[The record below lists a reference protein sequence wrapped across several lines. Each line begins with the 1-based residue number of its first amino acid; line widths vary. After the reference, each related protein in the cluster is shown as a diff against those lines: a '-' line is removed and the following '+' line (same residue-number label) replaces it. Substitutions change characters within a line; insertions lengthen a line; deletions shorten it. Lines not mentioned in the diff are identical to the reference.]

1 MITILCS
8 GSRGDFQPYIA
19 LAQMLQQKGQAV
31 RIAGGKSFGA
41 FVRSYG
47 IDFYPFEA
55 DLDTVGVDPKLLEAA
70 GASDNPL
77 KMLLAFNKMK
87 DYGIFTIEESV
98 KACEG
103 SELIVYHPGC
113 TAGYFAARQMGIPA
127 VLASPFPMHRTKERL
142 SVILYGKAKANAL
155 SIGLS
160 YTMLQSMLWMVAA
173 GSIKTFWKQKFGR
186 LPEGF
191 GKPFENTSA
200 RYPAIISCSN
210 HVFSRPKDW
219 SPSIHQEGY
228 WFTEEPE
235 EYTPPP
241 ELADF
246 LRAGTKPV
254 YIGFGSM
261 TMTQATEDLRRIAV
275 SALQK
280 AGQRGVLSGLGD
292 GANLPE
298 GIFAVDSI
306 PHTWLFNNMAAVCHH
321 GGAGTSA
328 AGFRA
333 GVPSAIVPFS
343 NDQFAWAHR
352 AYDLGVG
359 AKPVYRKNLNAYNLA
374 GAIQAA
380 LQQDVVEKAAALG
393 KKIRAETGAE
403 SCAEVILGCLKG

>member
-19 LAQMLQQKGQAV
+19 LAQRLKQKGQAV
-31 RIAGGKSFGA
+31 RIAGGKSFED
-41 FVRSYG
+41 FVRGYG
-47 IDFYPFEA
+47 VDFYPFAA
-55 DLDTVGVDPKLLEAA
+55 DIDTVGVDPKLLEVA

-87 DYGIFTIEESV
+87 DYGIYMIEDSV
-98 KACEG
+98 RACEG
-103 SELIVYHPGC
+103 NELIVYHPGC

-127 VLASPFPMHRTKERL
+127 VLAAPFPLHRTKEHL
-142 SVILYGKAKANAL
+142 SVILYGKANANAL
-155 SIGLS
+155 NITLS

-173 GSIKTFWKQKFGR
+173 GSIKPFWKQKYGR

-200 RYPAIISCSN
+200 MYPAIVSCSN

-219 SPSIHQEGY
+219 GPHIHQEGY
-228 WFTEEPE
+228 WFTQEPE
-235 EYTPPP
+235 NYTPPP
-241 ELADF
+241 ALASF
-246 LRAGTKPV
+246 LQAGKKPV

-261 TMTQATEDLRRIAV
+261 TMTQATEDLHRIAV

-280 AGQRGVLSGLGD
+280 TGQRGVLSGLGD
-292 GANLPE
+292 STGLPE
-298 GIFAVDSI
+298 GMLAIDSI
-306 PHTWLFNNMAAVCHH
+306 PHTWLFANMAAVCHH

-359 AKPVYRKNLNAYNLA
+359 AKPVYRKHLNADNLA
-374 GAIQAA
+374 RAIEAA
-380 LQQDVVEKAAALG
+380 LQKEVAERAAALG
-393 KKIRAETGAE
+393 EEIRAEKGAE